1 MSNDRQAHK
10 KSVMHITLIGHSTV
24 LIEAAGKKILTD
36 PWFGLGGNFFY
47 ARLRPPAKMRQE
59 LTDVNLVL
67 ASHHHWDHTDNQYL
81 CLLAQNVPIIVPRQ
95 THWLTKL
102 YGAKNVIGITA
113 WESHHFGEITVTAVP
128 AFHITF
134 TVGFVIQAEGKQIH
148 FAGDTFYHPAMR
160 RIGQQFQLDAA
171 LIPVTTF
178 RIPMTM
184 GEKGAVRAVQALK
197 PSTVL
202 PVHLGVRPR
211 LPWLRTNHTPEGFIK
226 RLRETGLT
234 TPVVILREGESW
246 TI

>member
-1 MSNDRQAHK
+1 MR
-10 KSVMHITLIGHSTV
+10 ITLIGHNTV
-24 LIEAAGKKILTD
+24 LIEVDGKKILTD
-36 PWFGLGGNFFY
+36 PWFGLGGDLTY
-47 ARLRPPAKMRQE
+47 ARLNPPAKTRQE

-67 ASHHHWDHTDNQYL
+67 VSHDHWDHTDSRYL
-81 CLLAQNVPIIVPRQ
+81 RLLANDVPVVMPRQ
-95 THWLTKL
+95 THWLTRL
-102 YGAKNVIGITA
+102 QGIKNVIGIGA
-113 WESHHFGEITVTAVP
+113 WASLRFGEITVTAVP

-134 TVGFVIQAEGKQIH
+134 TVGFVIQAEGKQIY
-148 FAGDTFYHPAMR
+148 FAGDTFYHPWMP

-202 PVHLGVRPR
+202 PIHLGVRPR
-211 LPWLRTNHTPEGFIK
+211 LSWLRTHHTPEGFTK

-234 TPVVILREGESW
+234 TPVVILHEGESW
-246 TI
+246 TR

>member
-1 MSNDRQAHK
+1 MR
-10 KSVMHITLIGHSTV
+10 ITLIGHNTV
-24 LIEAAGKKILTD
+24 LIEADGKKILTD
-36 PWFGLGGNFFY
+36 PWFGLGGDLTY
-47 ARLRPPAKMRQE
+47 ARLNPPAKTRQE

-67 ASHHHWDHTDNQYL
+67 ISHDHWDHTDGRYL
-81 CLLAQNVPIIVPRQ
+81 RLLANDVPVVMPRQ

-102 YGAKNVIGITA
+102 QGAKNVIGIAA
-113 WESHHFGEITVTAVP
+113 WESLRFGEITVTAVP

-134 TVGFVIQAEGKQIH
+134 TVGFVIQAEGKQIY
-148 FAGDTFYHPAMR
+148 FAGDTFYHPAMQK
-160 RIGQQFQLDAA
+160 IGQQFQLDAA

-202 PVHLGVRPR
+202 PIHLGVQPR
-211 LPWLRTNHTPEGFIK
+211 LSWFRTHHTPEGFMK

>member
-1 MSNDRQAHK
+1 MR
-10 KSVMHITLIGHSTV
+10 ITLIGHSTV

-36 PWFGLGGNFFY
+36 PWFGLGGNLFY
-47 ARLRPPAKMRQE
+47 ARLRPPARTRQE

-67 ASHHHWDHTDNQYL
+67 ASHHHWDHIDNQYL
-81 CLLAQNVPIIVPRQ
+81 RLLTQDVPIVVPWQ
-95 THWLTKL
+95 TRWLTRL
-102 YGAKNVIGITA
+102 HGIKNVIGITA

-128 AFHITF
+128 ASHIIF
-134 TVGFVIQAEGKQIH
+134 TVGFVIQVEGKQIY
-148 FAGDTFYHPAMR
+148 FAGDTFYHPAMEK
-160 RIGQQFQLDAA
+160 IGQQFQLVAA

-178 RIPMTM
+178 RVPMTM

-197 PSTVL
+197 PSAIL
-202 PVHLGVRPR
+202 PIHLGVRARQP
-211 LPWLRTNHTPEGFIK
+211 LFRTDPTPEGFIK